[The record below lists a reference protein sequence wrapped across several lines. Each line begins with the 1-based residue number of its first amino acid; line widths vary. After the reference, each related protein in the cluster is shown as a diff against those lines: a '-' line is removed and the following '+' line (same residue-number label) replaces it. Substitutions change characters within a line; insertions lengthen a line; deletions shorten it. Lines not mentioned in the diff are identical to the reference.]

1 MLKNK
6 SHYNYKYKFKIIFTR
21 EIKLNLEIWKI

>member
-6 SHYNYKYKFKIIFTR
+6 SHYKYKFKIIFTR
-21 EIKLNLEIWKI
+21 EIKLNLEILKI